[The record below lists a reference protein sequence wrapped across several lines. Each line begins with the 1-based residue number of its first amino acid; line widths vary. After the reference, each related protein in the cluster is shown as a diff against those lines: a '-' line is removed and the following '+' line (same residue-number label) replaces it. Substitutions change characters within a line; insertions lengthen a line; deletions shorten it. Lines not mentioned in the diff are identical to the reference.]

1 MTMNIAETPLG
12 ELVAENIN
20 RARVFE
26 KFGLDY
32 CCGGK
37 KTLGASCDEKG
48 LDTQEVINALNTSD
62 AEKIAD
68 KTDWRNTTM
77 TELVDHILA
86 THHNYLNSEL
96 PRLTDLIAKVVNAH
110 SDHHP
115 ELVTVAEVFGS
126 LNNELLSHMGKEE
139 EILFP
144 IIKQMESDGTTE
156 FHCGS
161 VENPINVMEMEH
173 ANAGDALSRLRS
185 LNNDY
190 QAPEDACISYQAL
203 MKALSELEFDMHQHI
218 HKESSIL
225 FPRAIAKEKELT
237 KN

>member
-77 TELVDHILA
+77 TELVDHILV

>member
-1 MTMNIAETPLG
+1 MTTNILETPIG
-12 ELVAENIN
+12 ELVAENMN

-37 KTLGASCDEKG
+37 QTLGASCEEKS
-48 LDTQEVINALNTSD
+48 LDAQEVLTALDASD
-62 AEKIAD
+62 SEKILDAI
-68 KTDWRNTTM
+68 DWRNTSM
-77 TELVDHILA
+77 TELVEHIES
-86 THHNYLNSEL
+86 THHKYLNSEL

-110 SDHHP
+110 SEHHP
-115 ELVTVAEVFGS
+115 DLKSVAEIFKA
-126 LNNELLSHMGKEE
+126 LQAELFSHMGKEE

-144 IIKQMESDGTTE
+144 IIRQMESDGDTD

-173 ANAGDALSRLRS
+173 TNAGDALARLRS

-203 MKALSELEFDMHQHI
+203 MKALNELEFDMHQHI

-225 FPRAIAKEKELT
+225 FPRAIAKEQELA
-237 KN
+237 KS